1 MPPVLE
7 KIINAKVINANRKM
21 GSRIMLLMSK
31 ASKKA
36 MEMQMKL
43 PAQVALHGKK
53 SNSSNSN
60 KERLKLKNR
69 KRKTEKKLE
78 RAKKRKLD
86 VEYQHQRQT
95 SFDMFSADN
104 CKNLPKTTNFLHLLA
119 MFFHRLVRNAR
130 KLQEIL
136 RLLLDTMI
144 ILVIRIGNLML
155 NRDYLLHLGEVGREA
170 DILLIMWTIAHI
182 VKDAMRLI
190 DLKEIFI

>member
-1 MPPVLE
+1 MEKEDRVTPPVLE
-7 KIINAKVINANRKM
+7 KIINAKVVNVNRKM
-21 GSRIMLLMSK
+21 SSRIMLLMSK

-36 MEMQMKL
+36 MEMQIKL

-69 KRKTEKKLE
+69 KSKTEKKLE

-104 CKNLPKTTNFLHLLA
+104 
-119 MFFHRLVRNAR
+119 
-130 KLQEIL
+130 
-136 RLLLDTMI
+136 
-144 ILVIRIGNLML
+144 
-155 NRDYLLHLGEVGREA
+155 
-170 DILLIMWTIAHI
+170 
-182 VKDAMRLI
+182 
-190 DLKEIFI
+190 